1 MTCVKICGLRRKEDI
16 DYVNLYKPQFAGFVF
31 AESRRKVSKETARML
46 VKALLPLIKS
56 VGIFVN
62 EKKET
67 VAEIVKYTGLDCVQL
82 HGDETPEY
90 VEKLKELLGRI
101 TEKRIEIWK
110 AVRVKNK
117 ESLEI
122 ISEFDVDAFLLD
134 AYVEGSYGG
143 AGAVFDWQL
152 AADVAAGH
160 ERIIL
165 AGGLNPENVKT
176 AVAKVKPY
184 GVDVSSGVETDGF
197 KDAEKIRDFIMKVR
211 EADGGVLS

>member
-1 MTCVKICGLRRKEDI
+1 
-16 DYVNLYKPQFAGFVF
+16 
-31 AESRRKVSKETARML
+31 
-46 VKALLPLIKS
+46 

-122 ISEFDVDAFLLD
+122 ISEF
-134 AYVEGSYGG
+134 
-143 AGAVFDWQL
+143 
-152 AADVAAGH
+152 
-160 ERIIL
+160 
-165 AGGLNPENVKT
+165 
-176 AVAKVKPY
+176 
-184 GVDVSSGVETDGF
+184 
-197 KDAEKIRDFIMKVR
+197 
-211 EADGGVLS
+211 